1 MLSVT
6 DKRLIS
12 MAIRQN
18 GSDGVVDIIDLE
30 KFGMSVD
37 ELIELESNRKMIAP
51 ISSKNVWRKNGV
63 LIGNA
68 WDADKF
74 FKFYKK
80 LRGISDEEPKESRKE
95 KQQRRIEVVL
105 GLVGKKTTYLEIA
118 SLLGCRIDSAKSY
131 VKGIVADGVVSVEFE
146 PSGNLAQKCLTFRIG
161 GKDD

>member
-51 ISSKNVWRKNGV
+51 ISSKNVRQCV
-63 LIGNA
+63 
-68 WDADKF
+68 
-74 FKFYKK
+74 
-80 LRGISDEEPKESRKE
+80 
-95 KQQRRIEVVL
+95 
-105 GLVGKKTTYLEIA
+105 
-118 SLLGCRIDSAKSY
+118 GCR
-131 VKGIVADGVVSVEFE
+131 
-146 PSGNLAQKCLTFRIG
+146 
-161 GKDD
+161 